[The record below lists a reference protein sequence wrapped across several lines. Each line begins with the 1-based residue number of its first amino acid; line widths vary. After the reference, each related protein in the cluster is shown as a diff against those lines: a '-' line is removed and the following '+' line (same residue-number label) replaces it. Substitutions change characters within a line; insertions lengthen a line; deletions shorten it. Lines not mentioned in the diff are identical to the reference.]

1 MGTRGGHRAG
11 AGRKSNA
18 AKLLDAQAAADSL
31 ASWFTPEYQKSK
43 WIALLNSGDDSI
55 ELKALSYLSDR
66 IYGKAAQ
73 SMEVKGDMEIEI
85 TTKRVIVD
93 V

>member
-1 MGTRGGHRAG
+1 VGTRGGARPN

-43 WIALLNSGDDSI
+43 WTALLASNDESVQ
-55 ELKALSYLSDR
+55 LKAVSYLSDR
-66 IYGKAAQ
+66 LYGKAAQ
-73 SMEVKGDMEIEI
+73 SMKVEGEMEIEV
-85 TTKRVIVD
+85 TAKRVVTD
-93 V
+93 L